1 MAGHPSAGQV
11 TPVLLAAAALVAV
24 FGPVTARLYA
34 ASQQWCTPPRRRQA
48 PVQATR
54 PAAWAWPG
62 RGSTRA
68 TR

>member
-34 ASQQWCTPPRRRQA
+34 SRR
-48 PVQATR
+48 
-54 PAAWAWPG
+54 
-62 RGSTRA
+62 
-68 TR
+68 